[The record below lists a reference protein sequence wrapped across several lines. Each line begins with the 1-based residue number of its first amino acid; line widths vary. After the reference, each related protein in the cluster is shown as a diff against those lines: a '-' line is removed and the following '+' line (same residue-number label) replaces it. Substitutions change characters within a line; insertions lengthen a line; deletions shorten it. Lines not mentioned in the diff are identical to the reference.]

1 LEEKL
6 VAKNWRLTGVLVA
19 AGARSGRIVDALVN
33 ASAALVAGFFM
44 RGRMAVMPLFT
55 IKDIL
60 LATTI
65 IAAWLAMV
73 KSGPTLAAFCLF
85 ALYHGLII
93 YQLYAIGE
101 RQK

>member
-1 LEEKL
+1 
-6 VAKNWRLTGVLVA
+6 
-19 AGARSGRIVDALVN
+19 
-33 ASAALVAGFFM
+33 
-44 RGRMAVMPLFT
+44 MAVMPLFT